1 MVILSF
7 MIQYMLRVN
16 ISIAIVEMVSKNDS
30 NSTKTHGPRYD
41 WNENQKNDI
50 LGIFFWGYIITQ
62 IPAGRFSEIFG
73 TKIVVGTGVLIAS
86 LLTVLVPMACNLHY
100 YLIAVFRFCT
110 GMSLGVLWPSIPPM
124 ATKWS
129 SSTGTSM
136 FMSHMFAS
144 ALGAALT
151 LPVCGYLIDNLG
163 WPIVFYATGSIGLI
177 WTTAWF
183 YLVYDTPAQHPRI
196 NVEEREN
203 LERRNTFNMVK
214 NYETPW
220 KQILTSAPMW
230 AYVGCNT
237 SASIVT
243 YFVLNHLPTY
253 LDQIL
258 HFNIKQNGWLSSL
271 PNIGDLILFTNIS
284 QLVHFSK
291 IHHGRR
297 CILCS

>member
-1 MVILSF
+1 
-7 MIQYMLRVN
+7 MLRVN
-16 ISIAIVEMVSKNDS
+16 ISIAIVEMLSKNDS

-41 WNENQKNDI
+41 WNENQKNNI

-86 LLTVLVPMACNLHY
+86 LLTMLVTMACNLHY
-100 YLIAVFRFCT
+100 YLILVLRFCT

-163 WPIVFYATGSIGLI
+163 WPIVFYVTGSIGLI

-203 LERRNTFNMVK
+203 LERRNTFNLVK

-271 PNIGDLILFTNIS
+271 PNIGDLILFFVRHCQNLRIFAC
-284 QLVHFSK
+284 VNGF
-291 IHHGRR
+291 
-297 CILCS
+297 